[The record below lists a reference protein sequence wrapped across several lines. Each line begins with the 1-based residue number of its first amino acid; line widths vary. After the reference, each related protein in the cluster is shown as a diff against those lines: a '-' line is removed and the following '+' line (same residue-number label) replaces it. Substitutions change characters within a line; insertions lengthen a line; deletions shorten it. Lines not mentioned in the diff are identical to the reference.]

1 MQKTFDFAR
10 FAWNTSKF
18 VIPKANNENRIED
31 AFGLVDW
38 ARPKGPICGPSRVFP
53 NENLPRHGRKEGR
66 RSRAVLRGIARE
78 NARFFASN
86 VRVIPY
92 VLSMTIAR

>member
-38 ARPKGPICGPSRVFP
+38 ARPKGPICGPSRFFP
-53 NENLPRHGRKEGR
+53 NENLPRHGRKDGGVGPSFVE
-66 RSRAVLRGIARE
+66 SHVKTLD
-78 NARFFASN
+78 FSPQTC
-86 VRVIPY
+86 V
-92 VLSMTIAR
+92 

>member
-31 AFGLVDW
+31 AFGLFEG
-38 ARPKGPICGPSRVFP
+38 ALPKGPIGGPLRDFP
-53 NENLPRHGRKEGR
+53 NENLPKLGRKDGGVGPSFVE
-66 RSRAVLRGIARE
+66 SHVKTLD
-78 NARFFASN
+78 FLPQTC
-86 VRVIPY
+86 V
-92 VLSMTIAR
+92 